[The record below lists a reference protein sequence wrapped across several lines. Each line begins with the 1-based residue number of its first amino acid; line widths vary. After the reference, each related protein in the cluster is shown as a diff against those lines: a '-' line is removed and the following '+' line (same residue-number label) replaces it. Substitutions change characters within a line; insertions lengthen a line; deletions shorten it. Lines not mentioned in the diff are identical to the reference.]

1 MKFSLYL
8 IERPQFGYPTY
19 DVEIDGSVCLIND
32 STIDGLLR
40 YLQSCYTG
48 KVESLLFNP
57 SIVYPL
63 QLLYQDT
70 ACNTIT
76 HLLTI
81 EYPNIEAFF
90 KNFTSDVE
98 TNYPELLL

>member
-8 IERPQFGYPTY
+8 IERPRFRYSTY
-19 DVEIDGSVCLIND
+19 DVEIDGSTCFTND
-32 STIDGLLR
+32 ITIGGLLR
-40 YLQSCYTG
+40 CLQSCYTE
-48 KVESLLFNP
+48 KVESLLFDP
-57 SIVYPL
+57 STVYPL
-63 QLLYQDT
+63 QLLYPDT
-70 ACNTIT
+70 ACTIT

>member
-48 KVESLLFNP
+48 KVESLLFDP
-57 SIVYPL
+57 STVYPL
-63 QLLYQDT
+63 QLLYPDT
-70 ACNTIT
+70 ACTIT